1 MRQVTRRDFL
11 RQGTLAA
18 AGLSALASAAAPK
31 QRPNLLFIMSDDHA
45 PHAISSYGSRINK
58 TPQIDRLATGGMRF
72 DNCFCTN
79 SICGPS
85 RAVILTGK
93 YSHRNG
99 FYNNG
104 NSFDGSQVTFPK
116 LLQGAGYQ
124 TAMIGKWHLKSAP
137 TGFDYWNVLPGQGSY
152 YNPAFIENG
161 TRKTHQG
168 YVSEII
174 TGIALDWLKTGRK
187 PDQPFLLMCH
197 HKAPHRNWKPGPKY
211 KDLYEDQD
219 IPTPE
224 TFDDDYATRSAAAH
238 QQAMTVE
245 HHLTRSDLK
254 MDPPKGLAGAA
265 LKHWKYERYIKDYLR
280 CVASVDDSVGE
291 ILDYLDTSGLAD
303 NTLVVYTS
311 DQGFYLGDH
320 GWFDKRFMYEESLRM
335 PLLARLPGQIKPGS
349 VNADMVLNLDFAPT
363 FLDLAGVTPPKEM
376 QGRSM
381 KPILSG
387 QTPVDWREAM
397 YYHYYEYPGAHS
409 VKRHYGIRTERYK
422 LIHFYYDIDA
432 WEFYDLQTD
441 PHELRNRIDDPAAV
455 PVIAQL
461 KKRLEE
467 LRQQYG
473 DTEEE
478 LEKTLPKPSKGVLL
492 DLDFAEPAAAKTA
505 ANHAPGKRKITQLTY
520 RGTTPAPGGKG
531 RQFDGKQDRL
541 ELAGRSCPNPTNQPI
556 AITARFRPENQD
568 GVVIA
573 HGGATW
579 GYCLHMLEGR
589 PAFTVAV
596 DDTITTISLPDS
608 ALGQW
613 VDAEAKLGKDGQLV
627 LTDGKAV
634 AKGKAPGL
642 IKRKPNDSL
651 QIGADT
657 GSRIG
662 PAKGN
667 RSFQGTIERLRLVYG
682 N

>member
-1 MRQVTRRDFL
+1 
-11 RQGTLAA
+11 
-18 AGLSALASAAAPK
+18 
-31 QRPNLLFIMSDDHA
+31 
-45 PHAISSYGSRINK
+45 
-58 TPQIDRLATGGMRF
+58 
-72 DNCFCTN
+72 
-79 SICGPS
+79 
-85 RAVILTGK
+85 
-93 YSHRNG
+93 
-99 FYNNG
+99 
-104 NSFDGSQVTFPK
+104 
-116 LLQGAGYQ
+116 
-124 TAMIGKWHLKSAP
+124 
-137 TGFDYWNVLPGQGSY
+137 
-152 YNPAFIENG
+152 
-161 TRKTHQG
+161 
-168 YVSEII
+168 
-174 TGIALDWLKTGRK
+174 
-187 PDQPFLLMCH
+187 
-197 HKAPHRNWKPGPKY
+197 
-211 KDLYEDQD
+211 
-219 IPTPE
+219 
-224 TFDDDYATRSAAAH
+224 
-238 QQAMTVE
+238 
-245 HHLTRSDLK
+245 
-254 MDPPKGLAGAA
+254 
-265 LKHWKYERYIKDYLR
+265 
-280 CVASVDDSVGE
+280 
-291 ILDYLDTSGLAD
+291 
-303 NTLVVYTS
+303 
-311 DQGFYLGDH
+311 
-320 GWFDKRFMYEESLRM
+320 
-335 PLLARLPGQIKPGS
+335 
-349 VNADMVLNLDFAPT
+349 
-363 FLDLAGVTPPKEM
+363 
-376 QGRSM
+376 M